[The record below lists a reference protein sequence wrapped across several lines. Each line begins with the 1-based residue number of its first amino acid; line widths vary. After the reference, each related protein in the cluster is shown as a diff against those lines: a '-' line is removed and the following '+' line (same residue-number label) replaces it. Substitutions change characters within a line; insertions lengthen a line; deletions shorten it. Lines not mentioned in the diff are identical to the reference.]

1 LLPGCP
7 DARIRVVNP
16 AEGYKHVAASRSG
29 MKTLAVVGSSGT
41 GKTTLIERLVD
52 RLDERGSVATIKHLD
67 HAPDIDTHGKDTD
80 RHRAAGAAVTYGI
93 DDEGWFATGD
103 ARDLDGI
110 LDELT
115 PDHDYAIV
123 EGFSSHRL
131 PAVALGDRDHAGHEL
146 ATAPDADGI
155 DLDAVCAA
163 IDDLE
168 PRVTL
173 ESLVAAIKTAP
184 NADRSGAIA
193 TFTGRVRTKDA
204 DDDTPT
210 ESLEFEAYEGVA
222 EERLAAIVDDLE
234 ARDGVQRVLAHHRTG
249 VVAAGE
255 DIVFVVVLAGHREE
269 AFAAVSDGI
278 DRLKNEVPLFKKEVT
293 ADEQFWLHERA

>member
-1 LLPGCP
+1 
-7 DARIRVVNP
+7 
-16 AEGYKHVAASRSG
+16 
-29 MKTLAVVGSSGT
+29 MKTLAVVGSSDT
-41 GKTTLIERLVD
+41 GKTTLIERLVG
-52 RLDERGSVATIKHLD
+52 RLDGRIATIKHLD
-67 HAPDIDTHGKDTD
+67 HTPDIDTDGKDTT
-80 RHRAAGAAVTYGI
+80 RHRAAGAAVTHGI
-93 DDEGWFATGD
+93 GEDAWFATGD
-103 ARDLDGI
+103 ARDLDEI
-110 LDELT
+110 LDDLA

-123 EGFSSHRL
+123 EGFSGRHL
-131 PAVALGDRDHAGHEL
+131 PAVVLGDRDHAGREL
-146 ATAPDADGI
+146 AAAPGADGI
-155 DLDAVCAA
+155 DIDSLTER
-163 IDDLE
+163 IDDLG

-173 ESLVAAIKTAP
+173 ESLVREIKTAP

-210 ESLEFEAYEGVA
+210 EFLEFEAYEDVA
-222 EERLAAIVDDLE
+222 DERLAAIVDDLE

-293 ADEQFWLHERA
+293 ADEEFWLHERA

>member
-1 LLPGCP
+1 
-7 DARIRVVNP
+7 
-16 AEGYKHVAASRSG
+16 
-29 MKTLAVVGSSGT
+29 MKTLAVVGPSDS

-67 HAPDIDTHGKDTD
+67 HAPDIDTYGKDTD
-80 RHRAAGAAVTYGI
+80 RHRSAGAAVTYGVSE
-93 DDEGWFATGD
+93 DGWFATGD
-103 ARDLDGI
+103 ARDLDEI
-110 LDELT
+110 LDDLA

-123 EGFSSHRL
+123 EGFSGRHL
-131 PAVALGDRDHAGHEL
+131 PAVVLGDRDHAGHEL
-146 ATAPDADGI
+146 AAAADSDGI

-173 ESLVAAIKTAP
+173 ESLVTAIKSAP

-204 DDDTPT
+204 DDDAPT
-210 ESLEFEAYEGVA
+210 EHLEFEAYEGVA
-222 EERLAAIVDDLE
+222 DERLAAIIDDLE

-249 VVAAGE
+249 VIAAGE
-255 DIVFVVVLAGHREE
+255 DIVFVVVLAGHREA
-269 AFAAVSDGI
+269 AFTAVSDGI
-278 DRLKNEVPLFKKEVT
+278 DRLKDEVPIFKKEVT

>member
-1 LLPGCP
+1 
-7 DARIRVVNP
+7 
-16 AEGYKHVAASRSG
+16 
-29 MKTLAVVGSSGT
+29 MKALAVVGASET

-67 HAPDIDTHGKDTD
+67 HAPDIDTRGKDTA
-80 RHRAAGAAVTYGI
+80 RHRAAGAAVTYGV
-93 DDEGWFATGD
+93 DDEAWFATGD
-103 ARDLDGI
+103 ACDLDEI
-110 LDELT
+110 LDDLV

-123 EGFSSHRL
+123 EGFSGRHL
-131 PAVALGDRDHAGHEL
+131 PAVVLGDRDHAGREL
-146 ATAPDADGI
+146 AAATDADGV

-163 IDDLE
+163 IGDLE

-173 ESLVAAIKTAP
+173 ESLVEKVKSAP

-193 TFTGRVRTKDA
+193 TFTGRVRTRDA
-204 DDDTPT
+204 DDDAPT
-210 ESLEFEAYEGVA
+210 EHLEFETYEGVA
-222 EERLAAIVDDLE
+222 EERLAAIIADLE
-234 ARDGVQRVLAHHRTG
+234 AREGVQRVLAHHRTG
-249 VVAAGE
+249 VITSGE

-278 DRLKNEVPLFKKEVT
+278 DRLKDEVPIFKKEIT